1 MRKNKRMGG
10 EGLTDAALGFD
21 AELRREM
28 LCVIDRLTEE
38 LSGRFQQVHDLA
50 NK

>member
-1 MRKNKRMGG
+1 MGD

-21 AELRREM
+21 AQLRREM

-38 LSGRFQQVHDLA
+38 LSGRFHDLA
-50 NK
+50 NKYTFKSA